1 MFYDHQ
7 TFINRYEAA
16 FSKVT
21 AAQLQGIDQLL
32 SFVQLDPDINDDRW
46 VAYMLATV
54 KLECANTF
62 QPITEFGAPSYFNKY
77 EPDTAKG
84 QELGNTQ
91 PGDGV
96 RYKGRGYVQIT
107 GRANYARLGNAL
119 GLGNSFV
126 DEPVRVL
133 EPINAYR
140 IMSLGM
146 RDGLFTRRKLGGC
159 INDSSCDYVAARKI
173 INGQNKA
180 DEIASYAQQ
189 FETALTAAR
198 LD

>member
-7 TFINRYEAA
+7 AFISHYEAA

-21 AAQLQGIDQLL
+21 AAQFQGLDQVL

-54 KLECANTF
+54 KLECDNTF
-62 QPITEFGAPSYFNKY
+62 QPITEHGVPSYFNKY
-77 EPDTAKG
+77 EPSTAKG

-91 PGDGV
+91 PGDGLLF
-96 RYKGRGYVQIT
+96 KGRGYVQIT
-107 GRANYARLGNAL
+107 GRANYARLGVAL
-119 GLGNSFV
+119 GLGNSLV

-133 EPINAYR
+133 TPINAYR

-146 RDGLFTRRKLGGC
+146 RDGLFTQRTLGGC
-159 INDSSCDYVAARKI
+159 INDNRCDYVAARKI

-180 DEIASYAQQ
+180 VEIAGYARQ
-189 FETALTAAR
+189 FEAALTAAR

>member
-7 TFINRYEAA
+7 AFISHYEAA

-21 AAQLQGIDQLL
+21 AAQFQGLDQLL
-32 SFVQLDPDINDDRW
+32 NFVQLDPEINDDRW

-77 EPDTAKG
+77 ESNTAKG

-91 PGDGV
+91 PGDGI
-96 RYKGRGYVQIT
+96 RFKGRGYVQIT
-107 GRANYARLGNAL
+107 GRDNYQRLGEAL

-126 DEPVRVL
+126 DQPVRVL

-146 RDGLFTRRKLGGC
+146 RDGLFTRRKLAGC
-159 INDSSCDYVAARKI
+159 INEASCDYVSARKI
-173 INGQNKA
+173 INGLNKA
-180 DEIASYAQQ
+180 EEIAAYARQ
-189 FETALTAAR
+189 FEAALTASR